1 MSSSFD
7 SPSAQTKTSPW
18 QTAWR
23 DGVDLLASMR
33 FAIALLSLIGVAS
46 VMGTI
51 VKQNEP
57 WGNYVNQ
64 FGLFWAEVFQRFGL
78 FHIYSATW
86 FLLILAFLVI
96 STSLCIARNAPKIV
110 REWGQLK
117 EGIRAQSLLSFGHK
131 AQAQVAHA
139 PEHAAQRMTSTLA
152 KMGWRVKTQTR
163 NTDAG
168 MGMMVAAKTGSANK
182 LGYIAAH
189 SAVILVCIGG
199 LLDGDMMVRLH
210 MWLHGK
216 QAYTGQTLSDNMGA
230 QYRLAD
236 SNPTFRG
243 NVLVAEGQQSAT
255 ALLNQPT
262 GVLLQDLPFG
272 IELKKFIVDYY
283 STGMPKVFASDIV
296 IHDRETG
303 AAIPARVE
311 VNHPASYK
319 GIDIFQ
325 SSFQDGGS
333 HLTLKAMPLL
343 GNSPPVP
350 LQANVGQSAALQWGK
365 QTLQVELTDLRT
377 INVENF
383 ANTSASNPDAPAAH
397 TRWQDELSKQLGAAD
412 KTATPKVLRNVGPS
426 FSYKL
431 RDAAGQAIE
440 YTNYMLPIDI
450 DGTSMF
456 LLGMREAAA
465 AEFRYLR
472 IPADEQNSMTTWLD
486 MRNALMSD
494 TMRAQAV
501 RRYVAKAVSHEK
513 ADIKASFTTTATKLL
528 DVFAGT
534 SPLQVKAGTKGGVGA
549 VLELVQA
556 SFADASNQEANGQ
569 MMIGI
574 LADLLT
580 ELHQLARQQAG
591 LSTPIQDEAMR
602 RFVMQAMLSLGDVQF
617 YPAPMVL
624 MLDQFEQ
631 VQASVFQVARAPG
644 KKLVYLG
651 CFFLIVGIFAMLFIR
666 ERRLWV
672 WLTPSADGQSSQAIL
687 ALSCN
692 RNTSDTEL
700 SFEHLKTKL
709 LSFNSTHL

>member
-1 MSSSFD
+1 
-7 SPSAQTKTSPW
+7 
-18 QTAWR
+18 
-23 DGVDLLASMR
+23 
-33 FAIALLSLIGVAS
+33 
-46 VMGTI
+46 
-51 VKQNEP
+51 
-57 WGNYVNQ
+57 
-64 FGLFWAEVFQRFGL
+64 
-78 FHIYSATW
+78 
-86 FLLILAFLVI
+86 
-96 STSLCIARNAPKIV
+96 
-110 REWGQLK
+110 
-117 EGIRAQSLLSFGHK
+117 
-131 AQAQVAHA
+131 
-139 PEHAAQRMTSTLA
+139 
-152 KMGWRVKTQTR
+152 
-163 NTDAG
+163 
-168 MGMMVAAKTGSANK
+168 
-182 LGYIAAH
+182 
-189 SAVILVCIGG
+189 VCIGG
-199 LLDGDMMVRLH
+199 LLDGDMMVRLQ

-216 QAYTGQTLSDNMGA
+216 QAYAGQTLSDNMGD

-243 NVLVAEGQQSAT
+243 NVLVVEGAKADT
-255 ALLNQPT
+255 AVLNQPT

-311 VNHPASYK
+311 VNHPATYK

-333 HLTLKAMPLL
+333 RLTLKAMPLL

-383 ANTSASNPDAPAAH
+383 ANTSASNPDAAATH
-397 TRWQDELSKQLGAAD
+397 TRWQDEFSKQLGAAD

-431 RDAAGQAIE
+431 RDAAGQAVE

-456 LLGMREAAA
+456 LLGVRESAN

-472 IPADEQNSMTTWLD
+472 IPADEQNSMATWLA

-501 RRYVAKAVSHEK
+501 RRSAAKAVSSQDKEFK
-513 ADIKASFTTTATKLL
+513 TTAGLKLL
-528 DVFAGT
+528 EVFAGVA
-534 SPLQVKAGTKGGVGA
+534 PLQAKADTKGGIGA
-549 VLELVQA
+549 ALELV
-556 SFADASNQEANGQ
+556 DATLPSNLSKEVVVEN
-569 MMIGI
+569 MVHI
-574 LADLLT
+574 LLDILT
-580 ELHQLARQQAG
+580 ELHHVARTQAG
-591 LSTPIQDEAMR
+591 LNAPLKDEQALP
-602 RFVMQAMLSLGDVQF
+602 FVRQALLSLGDVQF

-624 MLDQFEQ
+624 MLDQFEH

-709 LSFNSTHL
+709 LSFNSRHL